1 VPPTTTNAGML
12 DNLQGTVQGLLAQ
25 IMTVTSQGGV
35 ALFDIC
41 VIAALVFYLW
51 AIIRSLSSGGGAVLE
66 TVAFRLLV
74 LFALSAVVNGWPA
87 LETGLRDDILNF
99 ASRISNVGAV
109 VPGKFTPSGII
120 ATNYALEKII
130 YAQGDG
136 GPLSLLNAMTLWKAL
151 SIFFIEMGSL
161 VLAFDLLFANISL
174 DVVFAGCAFL
184 IGLIVSPWL
193 SSFAMQYVGL
203 IVGTLV
209 FIILVGVFV
218 GVGQSITLANI
229 AIANKGALDGPAML
243 QMGAISIAFAV
254 LSWIVPGLIASRIA
268 GGAPI
273 LSAIGLFNAAR
284 QGAASFR
291 F

>member
-87 LETGLRDDILNF
+87 LET
-99 ASRISNVGAV
+99 
-109 VPGKFTPSGII
+109 GII